1 MCQKLHTAESN
12 TSGTNKIG
20 QGLHVPS
27 RSLGPDAS
35 CISIMAPKASP
46 MASPIS
52 ICMAWAKNKDLHM
65 SDGQNFIKFLYM
77 WRLHIQTGEFSLV
90 ILFSMSAGILFF
102 ASVNLNHCYSLL
114 PFKYQVAGLW
124 CRNDESYDSQGW
136 LTRQRRQ
143 TLDMIGPLK
152 AWLMDGSILA
162 NELPSLSFCLQ
173 WQLPCLDVNL
183 AKSCK
188 PWRALSM
195 SQAKPSR
202 RRLRTF
208 CKHWDLRTKDFGNLA
223 PWQPKVRFVAL
234 RWVEY
239 EKRAAWAWMFRQ
251 EHLVWRKIMLT
262 SSLEPQNVL
271 NDVSPDFEATMNSQQ
286 PTHHVLEIALQAS
299 CSTPSFQQCQVSCSI
314 RQPANGNQENRL
326 TKKTS

>member
-1 MCQKLHTAESN
+1 MQQSGTTGKLDHLTRTSASCALGSSAMCQKLHTAESN

-114 PFKYQVAGLW
+114 LFKYQVAGL
-124 CRNDESYDSQGW
+124 
-136 LTRQRRQ
+136 
-143 TLDMIGPLK
+143 
-152 AWLMDGSILA
+152 
-162 NELPSLSFCLQ
+162 
-173 WQLPCLDVNL
+173 
-183 AKSCK
+183 
-188 PWRALSM
+188 
-195 SQAKPSR
+195 
-202 RRLRTF
+202 
-208 CKHWDLRTKDFGNLA
+208 
-223 PWQPKVRFVAL
+223 
-234 RWVEY
+234 
-239 EKRAAWAWMFRQ
+239 
-251 EHLVWRKIMLT
+251 
-262 SSLEPQNVL
+262 
-271 NDVSPDFEATMNSQQ
+271 
-286 PTHHVLEIALQAS
+286 
-299 CSTPSFQQCQVSCSI
+299 
-314 RQPANGNQENRL
+314 
-326 TKKTS
+326 